1 MTLLV
6 HSTSA
11 RFSQEIDHSKDFI
24 GSLHDYGAHGLLH
37 RWELLRACS
46 K

>member
-11 RFSQEIDHSKDFI
+11 RFLQESDHSRGFI
-24 GSLHDYGAHGLLH
+24 GSPHDYRAHGLLH